1 MREPD
6 PEERSGGLETR
17 MRVKTTLHVL
27 SGKLASG
34 KTTLARRIAQEC
46 GAILI
51 GEDIWLDRL
60 FPGEIATFED
70 YLHRSR
76 RFRSA
81 LEPHLRALL
90 QCGTSVVLDFA
101 GNVPAE
107 RAWVRGVAEGL
118 ADVVCHYIQASDELC
133 KRQLRQR
140 NAELPAGSQH
150 TTDDEFDAI
159 RKYFVVPEAAEGLVL
174 RVYEAGSLPFRTY
187 DASG

>member
-1 MREPD
+1 M
-6 PEERSGGLETR
+6 G
-17 MRVKTTLHVL
+17 VKTTLHVL

-46 GAILI
+46 GAVLI
-51 GEDIWLDRL
+51 CEDIWLGRL

-76 RFRSA
+76 KFRSA